1 MFLRVCLCFGVLL
14 VMTTPTQPHENSN
27 QETQISHQPAQ
38 ATNSTQT
45 VTDEEIK
52 RIESQVEE
60 EKQMLVAEKTG
71 VDSIKAEVAG
81 EDMKTTIADFL
92 AGLASILSGVAAFRD
107 QLWSLLGRG
116 KA

>member
-14 VMTTPTQPHENSN
+14 VMTIPARPQENSN

-38 ATNSTQT
+38 TTNSTQA

-60 EKQMLVAEKTG
+60 EKQMLVAEKTV
-71 VDSIKAEVAG
+71 VD
-81 EDMKTTIADFL
+81 
-92 AGLASILSGVAAFRD
+92 
-107 QLWSLLGRG
+107 
-116 KA
+116 